1 MIKNIN
7 SGRSWRIY
15 DTAREPQSEVSS
27 ILYMDTNAAETV
39 TSHPV
44 KMFANGFKPH
54 GTFEEINQANERMLY
69 VAFAESPYQYTN
81 GAL

>member
-1 MIKNIN
+1 
-7 SGRSWRIY
+7 
-15 DTAREPQSEVSS
+15 
-27 ILYMDTNAAETV
+27 MDTNAAETE

-54 GTFEEINQANERMLY
+54 GTFQEVNEADTRMLY
-69 VAFAESPYQYTN
+69 VAFAESPYNYTN